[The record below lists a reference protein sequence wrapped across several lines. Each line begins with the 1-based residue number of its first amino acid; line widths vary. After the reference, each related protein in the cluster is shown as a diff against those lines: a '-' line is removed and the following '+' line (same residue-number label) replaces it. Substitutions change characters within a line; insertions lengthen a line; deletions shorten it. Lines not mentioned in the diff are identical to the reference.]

1 MLILSYLVLAVVI
14 VFSAHQLSI
23 QLDIID
29 KKTKISGAVLGG
41 LLLAAITSLPELI
54 TSLTGALYLDEGAL
68 AFGNV
73 WGSNLFNVLIIAGVD
88 IVFFKHLFFEK
99 VKYPKEPLHYLFM
112 MYMAFSIPLLFN
124 YLGWVDLGEWTVSFG
139 ASFNVASLVIL
150 GLYILSVRVLPT
162 FDEAKDDVIVS
173 SVKKPV
179 LLFSLFAVVVVAA
192 SIGLTIFSNEL
203 AETYGLS
210 KSFAG
215 ALLLGAATSLPELT
229 TVISLFKLKSYTI
242 ALGNIIGSNL
252 FNFLIIA
259 LTDFAVINKDIWLEA
274 TQDAATLE
282 NMTWLLLLGVLNTII
297 LLVALTFKRSTNK
310 KWYYLIPGSIV
321 LTYMLYL
328 WVSI

>member
-1 MLILSYLVLAVVI
+1 MLIISYLALAVVI
-14 VFSAHQLSI
+14 VFSAHQLSV

-29 KKTKISGAVLGG
+29 KKTKISGAILGG

-54 TSLTGALYLDEGAL
+54 TSLTGAIYLDEGAL

-99 VKYPKEPLHYLFM
+99 VNYPKEPLHYLFM
-112 MYMAFSIPLLFN
+112 MYMVFSIPLLFN
-124 YLGWVDLGEWTVSFG
+124 YLGWVDLGEWSVSFG
-139 ASFNVASLVIL
+139 VSFNVASLVIL
-150 GLYILSVRVLPT
+150 GLYILSIRVLPT
-162 FDEAKDDVIVS
+162 FDEAKDDVVVS
-173 SVKKPV
+173 SVKKPA
-179 LLFSLFAVVVVAA
+179 LLFSFWAVVVVAA
-192 SIGLTIFSNEL
+192 SIGLTIFSNDL

-229 TVISLFKLKSYTI
+229 TVISLFKLRSYTI

-259 LTDFAVINKDIWLEA
+259 LTDFAVINKDIWSEA
-274 TQDAATLE
+274 TQDTATLE

-310 KWYYLIPGSIV
+310 KWYYLIPGSMV
-321 LTYMLYL
+321 FTYMVYL